1 MNYKNKSLIKGT
13 YGPDKSDESEPS
25 DVPDSV
31 I

>member
-13 YGPDKSDESEPS
+13 YVSDKSDGSEPS